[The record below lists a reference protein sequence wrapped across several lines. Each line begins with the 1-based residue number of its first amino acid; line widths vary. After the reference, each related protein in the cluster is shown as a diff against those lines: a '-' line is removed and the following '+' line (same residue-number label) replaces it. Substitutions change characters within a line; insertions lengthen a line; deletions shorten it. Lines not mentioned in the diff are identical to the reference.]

1 MCKYNIMVTEKFK
14 KDFKYYV
21 KKKNY
26 YKLKDD
32 MDTMVKEL
40 EEGNL
45 VGNEIPGLKL
55 PQGEE
60 GYKVRVANNTTKVGK
75 SNGFRVIYYVIKND
89 NEIYLLTIYE
99 KADKVNI
106 SQAEIRDLINEY
118 CA

>member
-1 MCKYNIMVTEKFK
+1 MCKYNIMVTERFK
-14 KDFKYYV
+14 KDLKYYV

-32 MDTMVKEL
+32 MNDMVKEL

-45 VGNEIPGLKL
+45 IGDEISGLKL
-55 PQGEE
+55 KQGEKSF
-60 GYKVRVANNTTKVGK
+60 KVRVANNTTKVGK
-75 SNGFRVIYYVIKND
+75 SNGFRIIYYVIKND
-89 NEIYLLTIYE
+89 CEIYLLTIYE

-106 SQAEIRDLINEY
+106 SQSEIRNLINEY